1 MFRADQRYAVTQG
14 RWYFEFEVLT
24 AGAMRVGWARPQCS
38 PDREL
43 GSDDMAYVFDG
54 STVSWSF
61 IRSFMNDDFQKDP
74 YWMPA
79 PCNLLTAACL
89 K

>member
-24 AGAMRVGWARPQCS
+24 AGAMRVGWARPRCS

-43 GSDDMAYVFDG
+43 GSDDLAYAFDG
-54 STVSWSF
+54 STVSASEY
-61 IRSFMNDDFQKDP
+61 ISTAFMNG
-74 YWMPA
+74 
-79 PCNLLTAACL
+79 LL
-89 K
+89 